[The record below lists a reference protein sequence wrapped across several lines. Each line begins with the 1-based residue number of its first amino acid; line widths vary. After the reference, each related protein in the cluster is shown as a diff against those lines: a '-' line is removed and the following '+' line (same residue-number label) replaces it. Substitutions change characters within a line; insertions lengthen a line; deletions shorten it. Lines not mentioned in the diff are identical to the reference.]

1 MDSYIVYWQDII
13 KYCNYALHAAY
24 NVKKDVKVE
33 RDILWRAKLLEVDRY
48 IEKENPLIIDLR
60 SETDYMKKHI
70 KGAVCINAEDLENA
84 IENYIYGRTGIVRT
98 GDVLLKKNKI
108 ILLYCSRG
116 AQSYFMCRKMSMAG
130 FNVKSLAGGIER
142 YKGRYITA

>member
-1 MDSYIVYWQDII
+1 MACEII
-13 KYCNYALHAAY
+13 GSSLF
-24 NVKKDVKVE
+24 
-33 RDILWRAKLLEVDRY
+33 DRY

-60 SETDYMKKHI
+60 SETDYKKKHI

-84 IENYIYGRTGIVRT
+84 IENYMYGRTGIVRT

>member
-1 MDSYIVYWQDII
+1 MACEII
-13 KYCNYALHAAY
+13 GSSLF
-24 NVKKDVKVE
+24 
-33 RDILWRAKLLEVDRY
+33 DRY

-98 GDVLLKKNKI
+98 SDILLKKNKI

>member
-1 MDSYIVYWQDII
+1 MACEII
-13 KYCNYALHAAY
+13 GSSLF
-24 NVKKDVKVE
+24 
-33 RDILWRAKLLEVDRY
+33 DRY

-60 SETDYMKKHI
+60 SEKDYMKKHI
-70 KGAVCINAEDLENA
+70 NGAVSINAEDLENA
-84 IENYIYGRTGIVRT
+84 IENYMYGRTGIVRT

>member
-1 MDSYIVYWQDII
+1 MACEII
-13 KYCNYALHAAY
+13 GSSLF
-24 NVKKDVKVE
+24 
-33 RDILWRAKLLEVDRY
+33 DRY

-70 KGAVCINAEDLENA
+70 MGAVCINAEDLENA
-84 IENYIYGRTGIVRT
+84 IENYMYGRTGIVRT

>member
-1 MDSYIVYWQDII
+1 MACEII
-13 KYCNYALHAAY
+13 GSSLF
-24 NVKKDVKVE
+24 
-33 RDILWRAKLLEVDRY
+33 DRY

-70 KGAVCINAEDLENA
+70 KGAVCINTEDLENA
-84 IENYIYGRTGIVRT
+84 IENYMYGRTGIVRT

>member
-1 MDSYIVYWQDII
+1 MACEII
-13 KYCNYALHAAY
+13 GSSLF
-24 NVKKDVKVE
+24 
-33 RDILWRAKLLEVDRY
+33 DRY

-70 KGAVCINAEDLENA
+70 KGVVCINAEDLENA
-84 IENYIYGRTGIVRT
+84 IENYMYGRTGIVRT

>member
-1 MDSYIVYWQDII
+1 MACEII
-13 KYCNYALHAAY
+13 GSSLF
-24 NVKKDVKVE
+24 
-33 RDILWRAKLLEVDRY
+33 DRY

-60 SETDYMKKHI
+60 SEKDYMKKHI
-70 KGAVCINAEDLENA
+70 KGAVCINVEDLENA
-84 IENYIYGRTGIVRT
+84 IENYMYGRTGIVRT

>member
-1 MDSYIVYWQDII
+1 MACEII
-13 KYCNYALHAAY
+13 GSSLF
-24 NVKKDVKVE
+24 
-33 RDILWRAKLLEVDRY
+33 DRY

-60 SETDYMKKHI
+60 SEKDYMKKHI
-70 KGAVCINAEDLENA
+70 KRAVSINAEDLENA
-84 IENYIYGRTGIVRT
+84 IENYMYGRTGIVRT
-98 GDVLLKKNKI
+98 GDILLKKNKI

>member
-1 MDSYIVYWQDII
+1 MACEII
-13 KYCNYALHAAY
+13 GSSLF
-24 NVKKDVKVE
+24 
-33 RDILWRAKLLEVDRY
+33 DRY

-70 KGAVCINAEDLENA
+70 KGAVSINAEDLENA
-84 IENYIYGRTGIVRT
+84 IENYMYGRTGIVRT

>member
-1 MDSYIVYWQDII
+1 MACEII
-13 KYCNYALHAAY
+13 GSSLF
-24 NVKKDVKVE
+24 
-33 RDILWRAKLLEVDRY
+33 DRY

-60 SETDYMKKHI
+60 SETDYMKKDI
-70 KGAVCINAEDLENA
+70 KGAVCLNAEVLENA
-84 IENYIYGRTGIVRT
+84 IENFIYGRTGIVRT

>member
-1 MDSYIVYWQDII
+1 MACEII
-13 KYCNYALHAAY
+13 GSSLF
-24 NVKKDVKVE
+24 
-33 RDILWRAKLLEVDRY
+33 DRY

-60 SETDYMKKHI
+60 SEKDYMKKYI

-84 IENYIYGRTGIVRT
+84 IENYMYGRTGIVRT
-98 GDVLLKKNKI
+98 GDILLKKNKI

>member
-1 MDSYIVYWQDII
+1 MACEII
-13 KYCNYALHAAY
+13 GSSLF
-24 NVKKDVKVE
+24 
-33 RDILWRAKLLEVDRY
+33 DRY
-48 IEKENPLIIDLR
+48 IEKENLLIIDLR
-60 SETDYMKKHI
+60 SEKDYMKKHI
-70 KGAVCINAEDLENA
+70 KGAVSINAEDLENA
-84 IENYIYGRTGIVRT
+84 IENYMYGRTGIVRT

>member
-1 MDSYIVYWQDII
+1 MACEII
-13 KYCNYALHAAY
+13 GSSLF
-24 NVKKDVKVE
+24 
-33 RDILWRAKLLEVDRY
+33 DRY

-70 KGAVCINAEDLENA
+70 NGAVCINAEDLENA
-84 IENYIYGRTGIVRT
+84 IENYMYGRTGIVRT